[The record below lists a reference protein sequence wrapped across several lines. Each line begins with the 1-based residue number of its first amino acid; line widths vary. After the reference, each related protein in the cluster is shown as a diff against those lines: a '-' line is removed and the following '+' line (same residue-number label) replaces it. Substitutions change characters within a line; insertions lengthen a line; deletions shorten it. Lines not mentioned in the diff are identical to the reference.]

1 MAGSLR
7 SYEVW
12 GRLHHQ
18 LTDHYGLAVVQ
29 AINITDIDDKIAAR
43 AAEQGTTVRRLSRH
57 WEAEFKR
64 DMARL
69 GVREPSACARF
80 LAPHEVQCMAA

>member
-43 AAEQGTTVRRLSRH
+43 AAEQGT
-57 WEAEFKR
+57 
-64 DMARL
+64 
-69 GVREPSACARF
+69 F
-80 LAPHEVQCMAA
+80 LHPHA